1 MQRKL
6 EEDSHSRGTID
17 KSCPS
22 MIDCGWLGIGKRP
35 DFLLTKWCLAIAIKQ
50 ASNQATKQPSNG
62 PQIARSCSTLQ
73 QMIELRANFS
83 RPIKRNAQVELVRA
97 IRGKRSPFM
106 SDFYCRLSAQTRQ
119 RKPPWWC
126 DRCTQGLITAF

>member
-6 EEDSHSRGTID
+6 EEDSHSTGSIC
-17 KSCPS
+17 KSCPA
-22 MIDCGWLGIGKRP
+22 MIDCDWLGISKRP
-35 DFLLTKWCLAIAIKQ
+35 DLLFTKWCLATAK
-50 ASNQATKQPSNG
+50 QATKQASNG

>member
-50 ASNQATKQPSNG
+50 PSKQATKQRTPNRS
-62 PQIARSCSTLQ
+62 IVLDFATDDRAARQFFSPDQKKCTS
-73 QMIELRANFS
+73 RAGTS
-83 RPIKRNAQVELVRA
+83 HPWQEVTIYVGLLLPVISSDAPAKAPLVVR
-97 IRGKRSPFM
+97 
-106 SDFYCRLSAQTRQ
+106 
-119 RKPPWWC
+119 
-126 DRCTQGLITAF
+126 